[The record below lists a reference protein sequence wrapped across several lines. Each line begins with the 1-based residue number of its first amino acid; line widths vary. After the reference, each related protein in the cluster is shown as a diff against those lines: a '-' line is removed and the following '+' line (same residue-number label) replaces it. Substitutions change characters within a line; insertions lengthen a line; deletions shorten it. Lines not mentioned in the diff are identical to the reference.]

1 MSILSLTTAMLAQF
15 GGEDDPKF
23 TKFMTAAVG
32 GAVCTIVI
40 AMAMYMIY
48 RANKGLKELKPKL

>member
-1 MSILSLTTAMLAQF
+1 MLVQF

-48 RANKGLKELKPKL
+48 RANKGLRELKSKS